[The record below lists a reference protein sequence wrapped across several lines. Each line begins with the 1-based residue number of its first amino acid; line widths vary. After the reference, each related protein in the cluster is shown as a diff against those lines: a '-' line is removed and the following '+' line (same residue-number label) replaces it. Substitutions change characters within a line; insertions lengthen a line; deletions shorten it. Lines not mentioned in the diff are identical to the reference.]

1 MRKEMTSDER
11 ILMIEEM
18 IERGE
23 VYHGYRANKY
33 PSTLPEPKKSNVKAG
48 GIKGRRMADVPQAEL
63 MEILKEYPEKGLTTI
78 AKELNINLGSLR
90 YRMKKLGIIC

>member
-1 MRKEMTSDER
+1 MTRKMTSDER
-11 ILMIEEM
+11 ILLIEEM

-33 PSTLPEPKKSNVKAG
+33 PSTLPESKKSTVRADR
-48 GIKGRRMADVPQAEL
+48 IKGRSMADVPESEL
-63 MEILKEYPEKGLTTI
+63 MEVLKEYPEKGLTAI

-90 YRMKKLGIIC
+90 YRMRKLGIIC